1 MPRVTRRPLALA
13 VALLLIGCTS
23 DPGVSVK
30 SAESNRSVD
39 SSEDLA
45 PVPSTPGD
53 GVGDSLFPALGN
65 PGIDVTHYDIDIAY
79 DSGLD
84 IVEGTVG
91 LDVVLTETRSFI
103 TLDSAGPVVS
113 SVSVDGT
120 GAHFEAD
127 SPELRITLPQPARAG
142 ESVRIDIAYS
152 VVTEPVDSPIGLQS
166 GWFNTDDG
174 SYVLNEPDGART
186 WMPCNDHPSDK
197 ASFTFT
203 IEVPTGVTAVANGA
217 LTDQRTEPEGDVWVW
232 HEADPMATYLVLL
245 LTGDY
250 EVLES
255 EGPSGLPLVNT
266 VLRDDVALMQPFLDA
281 TPEMIEYFQQ
291 YFGPYPLDRYGL
303 AMTDSF
309 GGLAMETQG
318 RSLFSRDDFLWGE
331 FGELQQRLLAHEL
344 AHQWFGN
351 AVSPAEWKDIW
362 LNESFA
368 TYGEWMWTDHI
379 GIFDIDDIAT
389 DELQFRAPGSSAD
402 PTAASM
408 FSSNSYGGGAVVLHA
423 LRQTIGEEAFFELLS
438 RWVAE
443 NNGESRSTAD
453 FIALAE
459 SVAGTSLTDFFD
471 EWLFAEMPPDEF
483 PEL

>member
-1 MPRVTRRPLALA
+1 MTRRLLALA
-13 VALLLIGCTS
+13 VALLLIGCS
-23 DPGVSVK
+23 SEPGVSVK
-30 SAESNRSVD
+30 SAELNKPDGESV
-39 SSEDLA
+39 EA
-45 PVPSTPGD
+45 TPVPSTPGD
-53 GVGDSLFPALGN
+53 GIGDSLFPALGN

-79 DSGLD
+79 DSDVD

-91 LDVVLTETRSFI
+91 LDVVLTEARSLI

-120 GAHFEAD
+120 RAHFEAN

-142 ESVRIDIAYS
+142 ESIRIDIAFS
-152 VVTEPVDSPIGLQS
+152 VAAEPVDSPIGLQN

-203 IEVPTGVTAVANGA
+203 IEVPEGVTAVANGA
-217 LTDQRTEPEGDVWVW
+217 LIDQRTESEGDVWVW
-232 HEADPMATYLVLL
+232 QEDDPMATYLVLL

-255 EGPSGLPLVNT
+255 DGPSGLPLVNA
-266 VLRDDVALMQPFLDA
+266 VLRDDVAVMQPFLDA

-309 GGLAMETQG
+309 SGLAMETQG

-331 FGELQQRLLAHEL
+331 IGKLQQRLLAHEL

-351 AVSPAEWKDIW
+351 AVSPAAWKDIW

-368 TYGEWMWTDHI
+368 TYGEWMWSDQV
-379 GIFDIDDIAT
+379 GLFDIDDVAL
-389 DELQFRAPGSSAD
+389 DELRFRAPGSSAD
-402 PTAASM
+402 PTAGSL

-423 LRQTIGEEAFFELLS
+423 LRQTTGDDAFFELLG

-443 NNGESRSTAD
+443 NNGESRGTPE

-459 SVAGTSLTDFFD
+459 RVAGIPLTDFFD
-471 EWLFAEMPPDEF
+471 EWLFADMPPDEF
-483 PEL
+483 PEG